1 MPKKKLSDIV
11 LHRIS
16 PPDFK
21 DEVTVE
27 DLAKV
32 LVRRIGLQRKK
43 SRADHARL
51 LLELMKFKKENTPI
65 TIEKIS
71 DILGVSIS
79 QTYEEIRKWRSLGII
94 EFTKTEMGFDTI
106 KGYMLSGP
114 TVNRLLDHVESSLKS
129 FVRETRR
136 IAKDFDDN
144 FMLSFARDEKE
155 NIHDINEELKQAQKE
170 IIDSTDEEDEDDS
183 DVRSSETQPTSK
195 ESEIPSDV
203 SDKDEPETEENDDLD
218 TDEEEK
224 TEENK
229 EKKPKK
235 GLFEEFGKS

>member
-16 PPDFK
+16 PPDFQ

-43 SRADHARL
+43 SRADHAKL
-51 LLELMKFKKENTPI
+51 LLELMKFKKEKTPI

-94 EFTKTEMGFDTI
+94 EFTKTDMGFDTI

-114 TVNRLLDHVESSLKS
+114 TVNRLLDHVESSLKG
-129 FVRETRR
+129 FLRETRR

-155 NIHDINEELKQAQKE
+155 NIHELNEELKQAQKE
-170 IIDSTDEEDEDDS
+170 IVDGENKEEELEDEES
-183 DVRSSETQPTSK
+183 
-195 ESEIPSDV
+195 SDV
-203 SDKDEPETEENDDLD
+203 SDTDDLEQEENDDLD
-218 TDEEEK
+218 EDQEEEP
-224 TEENK
+224 EENK

-235 GLFEEFGKS
+235 SLFEEFGKS